1 MAETKNKGAEA
12 SAKLVNDLTSWFK
25 NLSKKK
31 NKKKKFDFN
40 YDAQK
45 ARIKRL
51 AESKSMVDLS
61 APEIKKAVKEKL
73 TKTIDKGL
81 ASQSTKGMKY
91 GPTTKAKRQTDEQSG
106 NSRTNKPSQ
115 TKNKPSQTKDLGD
128 KDPARF
134 RTQRLESLAQTVG
147 QDPLGPSA
155 GSKKKTKTTGGPGPA
170 ELASKKSKDK
180 TKDDTIDKSAG
191 SKKEGIGKQLARAL
205 SGGQK
210 KTKVG
215 NVTIDSTDRG
225 MSKFMGTDKE
235 IAEQEMDEEMNF
247 RKGGAVKKKYG
258 MREGGFTKRGG
269 MYKKGY

>member
-1 MAETKNKGAEA
+1 MADTKKRKDNSNKGFSLPALPTYPEIWKFIKEDVLKTKYYQDKPEPTKAEVIQAVKKINNPTVSNIKKEVKKIVGKKNLIKKVKNNNKKEVKPVQPKNNNKKEVKPVQPKNKI
-12 SAKLVNDLTSWFK
+12 S
-25 NLSKKK
+25 
-31 NKKKKFDFN
+31 
-40 YDAQK
+40 
-45 ARIKRL
+45 R
-51 AESKSMVDLS
+51 
-61 APEIKKAVKEKL
+61 
-73 TKTIDKGL
+73 
-81 ASQSTKGMKY
+81 ST
-91 GPTTKAKRQTDEQSG
+91 
-106 NSRTNKPSQ
+106 
-115 TKNKPSQTKDLGD
+115 
-128 KDPARF
+128 
-134 RTQRLESLAQTVG
+134 ESLANTEAQLERESKIENINKSMS
-147 QDPLGPSA
+147 QAKEAENRRKEARNKPDMPSN
-155 GSKKKTKTTGGPGPA
+155 KKD
-170 ELASKKSKDK
+170 KSKMVS
-180 TKDDTIDKSAG
+180 TTDTNS

>member
-1 MAETKNKGAEA
+1 MAETKNKGAKA
-12 SAKLVNDLTSWFK
+12 SEKLLNDLTSWFK

-51 AESKSMVDLS
+51 AESKNMTDLS

-73 TKTIDKGL
+73 TKTTDSGISSLSGVG
-81 ASQSTKGMKY
+81 TKRLN
-91 GPTTKAKRQTDEQSG
+91 AKKQTDRQ
-106 NSRTNKPSQ
+106 NSSSRSAPRT
-115 TKNKPSQTKDLGD
+115 DLGD
-128 KDPARF
+128 KEPTRF
-134 RTQRLESLAQTVG
+134 RTQRLRGLQQTVG

-155 GSKKKTKTTGGPGPA
+155 GSKKKEDKKKEGMGGKATVSPNQ
-170 ELASKKSKDK
+170 KSRQATLPKE
-180 TKDDTIDKSAG
+180 
-191 SKKEGIGKQLARAL
+191 EGIGKQLARAL

-215 NVTIDSTDRG
+215 NVTIDSTDEG
-225 MSKFMGTDKE
+225 MSKFLGTKDE
-235 IAEQEMDEEMNF
+235 IRQQMEDEEMNF